1 MKYLI
6 LLFTSLLGL
15 QGCATPKYGNLTS
28 HAPYDLNIVMVN
40 DAVQRL
46 ESLYPPASTQLNI
59 GQPIAKNDTFG
70 GDLIAKLRNKG
81 YAVQE
86 YREKQPQT
94 TDGLK
99 LRYLIDAPSNQ
110 NNYRIKL
117 MVGTDILTRAYIT
130 DSNKTLVPAGSWA
143 RMENQ

>member
-6 LLFTSLLGL
+6 LLFTLLGL

-28 HAPYDLNIVMVN
+28 HAPYDVNIVMVN

-59 GQPIAKNDTFG
+59 DQLIAKNDTFG
-70 GDLIAKLRNKG
+70 DNLIANLRNKG

-86 YREKQPQT
+86 YREKQSQT

-99 LRYLIDAPSNQ
+99 LRYLIDVPRNQ
-110 NNYRIKL
+110 DIYRIKL
-117 MVGTDILTRAYIT
+117 MVGNDILTRAYMT
-130 DSNKTLVPAGSWA
+130 DSNNTLVPAGSWA
-143 RMENQ
+143 RMEDQ

>member
-6 LLFTSLLGL
+6 LLFTLLGL
-15 QGCATPKYGNLTS
+15 QGCTTPKYGNLTS
-28 HAPYDLNIVMVN
+28 HAPYDVNIVMVN

-46 ESLYPPASTQLNI
+46 KSLYPPASTQLNI
-59 GQPIAKNDTFG
+59 GQPIAKNDSFG
-70 GDLIAKLRNKG
+70 GNLIANLRNKG

-99 LRYLIDAPSNQ
+99 LRYFIDTPSNQ
-110 NNYRIKL
+110 NIYRIQL
-117 MVGTDILTRAYIT
+117 MVGTDTLTRAYIT
-130 DSNKTLVPAGSWA
+130 GSNNTLVPAGSWA
-143 RMENQ
+143 RMED